1 MLQTG
6 REYLQTL
13 AAVRKMQIKITI
25 GYRNQA
31 PIGMAK
37 IKIVKIPIAGKD
49 SEKLSQLYVTGGNVT

>member
-1 MLQTG
+1 M
-6 REYLQTL
+6 QTL
-13 AAVRKMQIKITI
+13 AAVRKTQIKITI